1 MPTIL
6 RKGGYRFFF
15 FSNETQEPPHVH
27 VQQAE
32 RYAKFWLRPI
42 RLAKNVGF
50 RRNEITQ
57 IGKIVS
63 EKRSSLLKAWHG
75 HFGK

>member
-1 MPTIL
+1 MPTVL
-6 RKGGYRFFF
+6 REKGYRFFF
-15 FSNETQEPPHVH
+15 FSNESQEPPHVH

-32 RYAKFWLRPI
+32 RYAKFWLSPV

-57 IGKIVS
+57 LGKIVS
-63 EKRSSLLKAWHG
+63 EKKRFLLKVWYG
-75 HFGK
+75 HLGK